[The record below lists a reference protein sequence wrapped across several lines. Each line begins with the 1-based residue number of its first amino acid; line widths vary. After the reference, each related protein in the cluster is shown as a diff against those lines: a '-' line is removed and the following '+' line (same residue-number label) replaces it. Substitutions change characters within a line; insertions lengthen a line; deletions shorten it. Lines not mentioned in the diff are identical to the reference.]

1 MTSRGTRPKFA
12 KAQIRATLSI
22 DPDSLAEVN
31 RRFEALSKAMRETI
45 VRDALKA
52 GGQIIL
58 NAAKSKAPGPYVFMD
73 VLTASEMKQL
83 VGKKLG
89 RQVKQGSLYAV
100 IGPDKDHWYYRFR
113 EFGVQTHGVGKRTQ
127 NRKMQNALKNRV
139 HRARVRTAQG
149 RKSIRYRPAL
159 LLKFDNGER
168 FAKKV
173 RGFAARP
180 FLRPAFDENQ
190 GKAIAMMIKVI
201 NDGIDKALK
210 SRR

>member
-1 MTSRGTRPKFA
+1 MKPRGTRPKFA

-31 RRFEALSKAMRETI
+31 RRFEALSKAMREEI

-73 VLTASEMKQL
+73 VLTASEFKQL

-100 IGPDKDHWYYRFR
+100 IGPDKDHWYYRFK
-113 EFGVQTHGVGKRTQ
+113 EFGVQAHGVGRRTQ
-127 NRKMQNALKNRV
+127 SRSMQNALKNRV

-149 RKSIRYRPAL
+149 RKAIRYRPAL
-159 LLKFDNGER
+159 LLQGEV
-168 FAKKV
+168 FAKRV
-173 RGFAARP
+173 QGFHARP

-201 NDGIDKALK
+201 NDGINKALK

>member
-1 MTSRGTRPKFA
+1 MKQQGKRPKFA

-31 RRFEALSKAMRETI
+31 RRFEALSKAMREEI

-52 GGQIIL
+52 GGEIIL
-58 NAAKSKAPGPYVFMD
+58 AAAKSKAPGPYVFLD
-73 VLTASEMKQL
+73 VLKASEMKQL

-100 IGPDKDHWYYRFR
+100 IGPDKDHWYYRFK
-113 EFGVQTHGVGKRTQ
+113 EFGVQAHGVGR
-127 NRKMQNALKNRV
+127 RKMTRPLQNALKNRV

-159 LLKFDNGER
+159 LLQGEV
-168 FAKKV
+168 FAKRV
-173 RGFAARP
+173 RGFHATP

-190 GKAIAMMIKVI
+190 GRAIAMMIKVI
-201 NDGIDKALK
+201 NDGINKALK